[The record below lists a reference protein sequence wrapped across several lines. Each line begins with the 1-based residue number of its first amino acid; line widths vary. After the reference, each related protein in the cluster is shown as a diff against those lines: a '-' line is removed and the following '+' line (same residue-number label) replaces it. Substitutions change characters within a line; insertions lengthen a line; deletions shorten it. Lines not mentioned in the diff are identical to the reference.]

1 MSDKRINPAKLEDLA
16 KILGVSK
23 VTISKALR
31 DHPDIS
37 DKMKIKVKQL
47 AENLGYRPN
56 INARNLS
63 ARKSNIIGL
72 VVPKIAH
79 FFFGSV
85 IEAIYD
91 KAFENKYE
99 SIITVSQELTLREK
113 QHIESLIS
121 MRVDG
126 LIISITEQTKDY
138 SIFERVM
145 KMKVPMVFIDRV
157 PGIPDVPS
165 VTVDDRG
172 GAFSA
177 VEYFINKG
185 YRNISLVGGYDYINI
200 GKARTQ
206 GFYDAMNKYNV
217 QINKK
222 WIIKGGFGEEDG
234 YKAFKELLMTG
245 QLPEA
250 ILAVTYPVALGLYE
264 AASEA
269 GVKIPKDIN
278 VTCFGNNVFKYMAPS
293 VFNYVDQPTHELG
306 TSAVKLLCNLMNNPE
321 KEFARQIELPTRLL
335 LNGRNIVDTA
345 IVA

>member
-1 MSDKRINPAKLEDLA
+1 MTNKRISPAKLEDLA

-31 DHPDIS
+31 DHSDIS
-37 DKMKIKVKQL
+37 DETKLKVKQL
-47 AENLGYRPN
+47 AESLGYRPN

-63 ARKSNIIGL
+63 SRRSNIIGL

-85 IEAIYD
+85 IESVFTS
-91 KAFENKYE
+91 AFEKKYE
-99 SIITVSQELTLREK
+99 SVITVSQELADREK
-113 QHIESLIS
+113 QHIESLLS

-126 LIISITEQTKDY
+126 LLISITEQTKDY
-138 SIFERVM
+138 SIFERVI
-145 KMKVPMVFIDRV
+145 KMNVPMVFIDRV
-157 PGIPDVPS
+157 PDIPDVPS

-172 GAFSA
+172 GAYSA
-177 VEYFINKG
+177 IEYFIHKG
-185 YRNISLVGGYDYINI
+185 YKKISLVGGYDYINI

-206 GFYDAMNKYNV
+206 GFFDAMNKYNIP
-217 QINKK
+217 INEN

-234 YKAFKELLMTG
+234 YQAFKELLKSG
-245 QLPEA
+245 ELPDA

-264 AASEA
+264 AANEV
-269 GVKIPKDIN
+269 GIKIPKDIN
-278 VTCFGNNVFKYMAPS
+278 VTCFGNNVFKYMVPS

-306 TSAVKLLCNLMNNPE
+306 TEAVNLLCDLMNHPE
-321 KEFARQIELPTRLL
+321 KDIKKQIELPTRLL
-335 LNGRNIVDTA
+335 INGRNLVDPA

>member
-1 MSDKRINPAKLEDLA
+1 MTAKRIQPAKLEDLA

-31 DHPDIS
+31 DHSDIS
-37 DKMKIKVKQL
+37 DETKLKVKQL
-47 AENLGYRPN
+47 AESLGYRPN

-63 ARKSNIIGL
+63 SRKSNIIGL

-79 FFFGSV
+79 FFFGSI

-91 KAFENKYE
+91 SAFEKKYE
-99 SIITVSQELTLREK
+99 SIITVSQELAEREK
-113 QHIESLIS
+113 QHIESLLS
-121 MRVDG
+121 MRIDG
-126 LIISITEQTKDY
+126 LLISITEQTKDY
-138 SIFERVM
+138 SIFERVI
-145 KMKVPMVFIDRV
+145 KMNVPMVFIDRV
-157 PGIPDVPS
+157 PDIPGVPS

-177 VEYFINKG
+177 VEYFVNKG

-206 GFYDAMNKYNV
+206 GFFDAMNKHNIP
-217 QINKK
+217 INDK
-222 WIIKGGFGEEDG
+222 WIVKGGFGEEDG
-234 YKAFKELLMTG
+234 YNAFKKLYKSG

-264 AASEA
+264 AANEV
-269 GVKIPKDIN
+269 GIRIPKDIN

-306 TSAVKLLCNLMNNPE
+306 TSAVSLLCDLMNHPD
-321 KEFARQIELPTRLL
+321 KEFSKQIELPTRLL
-335 LNGRNIVDTA
+335 FNGRNLVDTA

>member
-37 DKMKIKVKQL
+37 DKTKIKVKQL

-91 KAFENKYE
+91 KAFESKYE
-99 SIITVSQELTLREK
+99 SVITVSQEIASREK
-113 QHIESLIS
+113 QHIESLLS
-121 MRVDG
+121 MRIDG
-126 LIISITEQTKDY
+126 LIISITEQTNDY
-138 SIFERVM
+138 SIFERVI
-145 KMKVPMVFIDRV
+145 KMNVPMVFIDRV
-157 PGIPDVPS
+157 PDIPGVPS

-177 VEYFINKG
+177 VEYFIQKG
-185 YRNISLVGGYDYINI
+185 YRNIGLVGGYDYINI

-206 GFYDAMNKYNV
+206 GFFDAMNKYNV
-217 QINKK
+217 PINEK
-222 WIIKGGFGEEDG
+222 WIVKRGFGEEDG
-234 YKAFKELLMTG
+234 YNAFKEILKSG
-245 QLPEA
+245 ELPEA

-293 VFNYVDQPTHELG
+293 AFNYVDQPTHELG
-306 TSAVKLLCNLMNNPE
+306 TKAVELLCNLMNHPE
-321 KEFARQIELPTRLL
+321 KEFAKQIELPTRLL
-335 LNGRNIVDTA
+335 LNGRNPVDTA

>member
-1 MSDKRINPAKLEDLA
+1 MMNKRILPAKLEDLA
-16 KILGVSK
+16 NILGVSK

-31 DHPDIS
+31 DHSDIS
-37 DKMKIKVKQL
+37 DETKLKVKQL
-47 AENLGYRPN
+47 AESLGYRPN
-56 INARNLS
+56 RNAKNLS
-63 ARKSNIIGL
+63 SRKSNIIGL

-85 IEAIYD
+85 IEAVYD
-91 KAFENKYE
+91 TAFENKYE
-99 SIITVSQELTLREK
+99 SVITVSQELAEREK
-113 QHIESLIS
+113 QHIESLLS

-126 LIISITEQTKDY
+126 LLISITEQTKDY
-138 SIFERVM
+138 SIFERVI
-145 KMKVPMVFIDRV
+145 KMNVPMVFIDRV
-157 PGIPDVPS
+157 PDIPDVPS

-177 VEYFINKG
+177 IEYFINKG
-185 YRNISLVGGYDYINI
+185 YRNICLVGGYDYINI

-206 GFYDAMNKYNV
+206 GFFDAMNKHNV
-217 QINKK
+217 PINEK

-234 YKAFKELLMTG
+234 YKAFKEILKSG

-264 AASEA
+264 AATEA
-269 GVKIPKDIN
+269 GIKIPKDIN

-321 KEFARQIELPTRLL
+321 KDFEKNIELPTRLL
-335 LNGRNIVDTA
+335 FNGRNLVDSA

>member
-1 MSDKRINPAKLEDLA
+1 MAAKRIQPAKLEDLA

-31 DHPDIS
+31 DHSDIS
-37 DKMKIKVKQL
+37 DETKLKVKQL
-47 AENLGYRPN
+47 AESLGYRPN

-63 ARKSNIIGL
+63 SRKSNIIGL

-85 IEAIYD
+85 IEAVYD
-91 KAFENKYE
+91 SAFEKKYE
-99 SIITVSQELTLREK
+99 SVITVSQELAEREK
-113 QHIESLIS
+113 QHIESLLS

-126 LIISITEQTKDY
+126 LLISITEQTKDY
-138 SIFERVM
+138 SIFERVI
-145 KMKVPMVFIDRV
+145 KMNVPMVFIDRV
-157 PGIPDVPS
+157 PDIPGVPS

-177 VEYFINKG
+177 VEYFVNKG

-200 GKARTQ
+200 GNARTQ
-206 GFYDAMNKYNV
+206 GFFDAMNKHNIP
-217 QINKK
+217 INDK
-222 WIIKGGFGEEDG
+222 WIVKGGFGEEDG
-234 YKAFKELLMTG
+234 YNAFKKIYKSG

-264 AASEA
+264 AANEV
-269 GVKIPKDIN
+269 GIRIPKDIN

-306 TSAVKLLCNLMNNPE
+306 TSAVSLLCDLMNHPD
-321 KEFARQIELPTRLL
+321 KEFPKHIELPTRLL
-335 LNGRNIVDTA
+335 FNGRNLIDTA

>member
-1 MSDKRINPAKLEDLA
+1 MSDKRIYPAKLDDLA

-31 DHPDIS
+31 NHPDIS
-37 DKMKIKVKQL
+37 DETKIKVRQL

-63 ARKSNIIGL
+63 SRKSNIIGL

-79 FFFGSV
+79 FFFGSI

-91 KAFENKYE
+91 SAFENKYE
-99 SIITVSQELTLREK
+99 SVITVSQEISAREK
-113 QHIESLIS
+113 QHIESLLS
-121 MRVDG
+121 MKVDG
-126 LIISITEQTKDY
+126 LIVSITEQTKDY
-138 SIFERVM
+138 SIFERVI
-145 KMKVPMVFIDRV
+145 KMNIPMVFIDRV
-157 PGIPDVPS
+157 PDIAGVPS
-165 VTVDDRG
+165 ITVDDKG

-177 VEYFINKG
+177 VEYFIQKG
-185 YRNISLVGGYDYINI
+185 YRNISLIGGYDYINI

-206 GFYDAMNKYNV
+206 GYYDAMNKFNV
-217 QINKK
+217 PINEK

-234 YKAFKELLMTG
+234 YNAFKQLLKSG

-264 AASEA
+264 AASEV
-269 GVKIPKDIN
+269 GIKIPKDIN
-278 VTCFGNNVFKYMAPS
+278 VTCFGNNIFKYMAPS

-306 TSAVKLLCNLMNNPE
+306 TTAVSLLCNLMNNPD
-321 KEFARQIELPTRLL
+321 KEFDRQIELPTRLL
-335 LNGRNIVDTA
+335 LNGRNPVDTA

>member
-1 MSDKRINPAKLEDLA
+1 MPNKRISPTKLEDLA

-31 DHPDIS
+31 DHSDIS
-37 DKMKIKVKQL
+37 DETKLKVKQL
-47 AENLGYRPN
+47 AESLGYRPN

-63 ARKSNIIGL
+63 ARKSNIIGI

-91 KAFENKYE
+91 SAFEKKYE
-99 SIITVSQELTLREK
+99 SIITVSQEIASREK
-113 QHIESLIS
+113 QHIESLLS
-121 MRVDG
+121 MRIDG

-138 SIFERVM
+138 SIFERVI
-145 KMKVPMVFIDRV
+145 KMNVPMVFIDRV
-157 PGIPDVPS
+157 PDIPGVPS
-165 VTVDDRG
+165 VKVDDRG

-177 VEYFINKG
+177 VEYLIHKG
-185 YRNISLVGGYDYINI
+185 YRNIGLVGGYDYINI

-206 GFYDAMNKYNV
+206 GYFDAMNKYNV
-217 QINKK
+217 PINEK

-234 YKAFKELLMTG
+234 YKAFKEIFKSG

-264 AASEA
+264 AASEV
-269 GVKIPKDIN
+269 GIKIPKDIN
-278 VTCFGNNVFKYMAPS
+278 VTCFGNNIFKYMAPS

-306 TSAVKLLCNLMNNPE
+306 TIAVKLLCDLMNNPD
-321 KEFARQIELPTRLL
+321 KEFVKQIELPTRLL
-335 LNGRNIVDTA
+335 LNGRNLVDTA

>member
-1 MSDKRINPAKLEDLA
+1 MSDKRIMPARLDDLA

-31 DHPDIS
+31 NHPDIS
-37 DKMKIKVKQL
+37 DDTKIKVRQL
-47 AENLGYRPN
+47 AESLGYRPN

-63 ARKSNIIGL
+63 SRKSNIIGL

-79 FFFGSV
+79 FFFGSI

-91 KAFENKYE
+91 SAFENKYE
-99 SIITVSQELTLREK
+99 SVITVSQEIAAREK
-113 QHIESLIS
+113 QHIESLLS
-121 MRVDG
+121 MKVDG
-126 LIISITEQTKDY
+126 LIVSITEQTKDY
-138 SIFERVM
+138 SIFERVI
-145 KMKVPMVFIDRV
+145 KMNIPMVFIDRV
-157 PGIPDVPS
+157 PDIAGVPS
-165 VTVDDRG
+165 ITVDDRG

-177 VEYFINKG
+177 IEYFIQKG

-206 GFYDAMNKYNV
+206 GFFEAMNKYNV
-217 QINKK
+217 PVNEK

-234 YKAFKELLMTG
+234 YKAFKEIFKSG

-250 ILAVTYPVALGLYE
+250 ILAVTYPVALGIYE
-264 AASEA
+264 AANEL
-269 GVKIPKDIN
+269 GIKIPKDIN

-293 VFNYVDQPTHELG
+293 VFNYVDQPTQELG
-306 TSAVKLLCNLMNNPE
+306 TTAVKLLCDLMNHPE
-321 KEFARQIELPTRLL
+321 KQFDKQIELPTRLL
-335 LNGRNIVDTA
+335 LNGRNLVDSA

>member
-1 MSDKRINPAKLEDLA
+1 MPNKRVSPAKLEDLA

-31 DHPDIS
+31 DHSDIS
-37 DKMKIKVKQL
+37 DETKLKVKQL
-47 AENLGYRPN
+47 AESLGYRPN

-63 ARKSNIIGL
+63 ARKSNIIGI

-91 KAFENKYE
+91 SAFEKKYE
-99 SIITVSQELTLREK
+99 SVITVSQEIASREK
-113 QHIESLIS
+113 QHIESLLS
-121 MRVDG
+121 MRIDG

-138 SIFERVM
+138 SIFERVI
-145 KMKVPMVFIDRV
+145 KMNVPMVFIDRV
-157 PGIPDVPS
+157 PDIPGVPS

-172 GAFSA
+172 GSFSA

-185 YRNISLVGGYDYINI
+185 YHNISLVGGYDYINI

-206 GFYDAMNKYNV
+206 GFLDAMNKYNV
-217 QINKK
+217 PVNDK

-234 YKAFKELLMTG
+234 YNAFKELLKSG

-264 AASEA
+264 AASEV
-269 GVKIPKDIN
+269 GVKIPKDIH

-306 TSAVKLLCNLMNNPE
+306 TTAVKLLCDLMNHPE
-321 KEFARQIELPTRLL
+321 KEFPKQIELPTRLL
-335 LNGRNIVDTA
+335 FNGRNLVDTA

>member
-1 MSDKRINPAKLEDLA
+1 MPNKRVSPAKLEDLA

-31 DHPDIS
+31 DHSDIS
-37 DKMKIKVKQL
+37 DETKIKVKQL
-47 AENLGYRPN
+47 AESLGYRPN
-56 INARNLS
+56 LNARNLS
-63 ARKSNIIGL
+63 ARKSNIIGI

-91 KAFENKYE
+91 SAFEKKYE
-99 SIITVSQELTLREK
+99 SVITVSQEIATRER
-113 QHIESLIS
+113 QHIESLLS
-121 MRVDG
+121 MRIDG
-126 LIISITEQTKDY
+126 LIVSITEQTKDY
-138 SIFERVM
+138 SIFERVI
-145 KMKVPMVFIDRV
+145 KMNVPMVFIDRV
-157 PGIPDVPS
+157 PDIPGVPS

-185 YRNISLVGGYDYINI
+185 YRNISLVGGHDYINI
-200 GKARTQ
+200 GKARSQ
-206 GFYDAMNKYNV
+206 GFFDAMNKYNV
-217 QINKK
+217 PVNDK
-222 WIIKGGFGEEDG
+222 WIIKSGFGEEDG
-234 YKAFKELLMTG
+234 YNAFKELLKSG

-264 AASEA
+264 AASEV
-269 GVKIPKDIN
+269 GIKIPKDIN

-293 VFNYVDQPTHELG
+293 VFNYVDQPTKELG
-306 TSAVKLLCNLMNNPE
+306 TSAVNLLCDLMNFPE
-321 KEFARQIELPTRLL
+321 KEFSKQIELPTRLL
-335 LNGRNIVDTA
+335 FNGRNLVDSA

>member
-1 MSDKRINPAKLEDLA
+1 MPNKRISPAKLEDLA

-31 DHPDIS
+31 DHSDIS
-37 DKMKIKVKQL
+37 DETKTKVKQL
-47 AENLGYRPN
+47 AESMGYRPN

-63 ARKSNIIGL
+63 ARKSNIIGI

-91 KAFENKYE
+91 SAFEKKYE
-99 SIITVSQELTLREK
+99 SVITVSQEIASREK
-113 QHIESLIS
+113 QHIESLLS
-121 MRVDG
+121 MRIDG

-138 SIFERVM
+138 SIFERVI
-145 KMKVPMVFIDRV
+145 KMNVPMVFIDRV
-157 PGIPDVPS
+157 PDIPGVPS

-185 YRNISLVGGYDYINI
+185 YHNISLVGGYEYINI

-206 GFYDAMNKYNV
+206 GFFEAMNKYNV
-217 QINKK
+217 PINEK
-222 WIIKGGFGEEDG
+222 WIIKSGFGEEDG
-234 YKAFKELLMTG
+234 YNAFKELLKSG

-264 AASEA
+264 AASEV
-269 GVKIPKDIN
+269 GIKIPKDIN
-278 VTCFGNNVFKYMAPS
+278 VTCFGNNIFKYMAPS

-306 TSAVKLLCNLMNNPE
+306 TTAVKLLCDLMNNPE
-321 KEFARQIELPTRLL
+321 TNFDRQIELPTRLL
-335 LNGRNIVDTA
+335 LNGRNLVDTA